1 MALTTRI
8 RDYVRQNLIGIIALY
23 VALGGTA
30 WALQANSV
38 KSKHI
43 VNGQVRTQDLD
54 GAAVTGP
61 KVANGALTG
70 ADIAADS
77 LGGEDI
83 DEGNLDSAVLQR
95 RVDGGCQAGQAVRA
109 ISEAGA
115 VTCESVGGGG
125 SPIGP
130 AGGDLAGD
138 YPNPTI
144 KVPADLAG
152 NSGGTPTLSASNAAA
167 TGVGLLSSGY
177 WGVFGS
183 TDAATPGATGIAALG
198 SAPGNHGLTAVATGN
213 SGTAVDAEASG
224 SNGIALEARAGG
236 AATKAAR
243 FQGAVEVNGPVE
255 LGGGDIG
262 DLAGLTLGRSTYA
275 LDCDPGDPGMACV
288 QLTDVDFPRPA
299 RALVIA
305 SGGQYTEDD
314 DVSAA
319 YCSVNAD
326 NTEVAFTQ
334 VGDPWAGFGAEQPVH
349 RSWATNGFS
358 MAGITGVLA
367 AGTHDFDLTC
377 TEGSGGAPGDVRIDK
392 PRISVVVIGS
402 A

>member
-77 LGGEDI
+77 LGGEDV

-109 ISEAGA
+109 INEAGA

-144 KVPADLAG
+144 KVPADLTG

-167 TGVGLLSSGY
+167 TGVGLLASGY

-213 SGTAVDAEASG
+213 SGTAIDAEASG

-236 AATKAAR
+236 VATKAAR

-255 LGGGDIG
+255 LTGGDIG
-262 DLAGLTLGRSTYA
+262 DLAALTLGRSSYE
-275 LDCDPGDPGMACV
+275 LDCDPGDPGMTCV
-288 QLTDVDFPRPA
+288 ELEDVNFPRPA

-305 SGGQYTEDD
+305 SGGQYTEGDSI
-314 DVSAA
+314 SAG
-319 YCSVNAD
+319 YCLVDAD
-326 NTEVAFTQ
+326 NSGIAQTQ
-334 VGDPWAGFGAEQPVH
+334 VGDPWAGFGAEEPIH
-349 RSWATNGFS
+349 RPWATNGFS
-358 MAGITGVLA
+358 MSAVTGVLA
-367 AGTHDFDLTC
+367 AGPHDFDMTC
-377 TEGSGGAPGDVRIDK
+377 VEGSGGAPGDFRVDR
-392 PRISVVVIGS
+392 PSISVVIIGS